1 MKRGS
6 RLDEL
11 LSLIFMVIAVGAIV
25 CFFVLGSHNPT
36 YIILGGI
43 AVLMRI
49 VQYVMR
55 MF

>member
-6 RLDEL
+6 RLDEIFTL
-11 LSLIFMVIAVGAIV
+11 LFMVIAVGAIV

-36 YIILGGI
+36 YLILGGV
-43 AVLMRI
+43 AALMRI
-49 VQYVMR
+49 AQYIMR